1 MVLITI
7 PCQNNILAP
16 LPRRLYGYGNTFIE
30 DRTLTDARSKAC
42 PYCSE
47 TILFDAI
54 KCRFCGEMLDKAKPD
69 QIIEHRISTPLHQT
83 NAMGVTAFVLSIVG
97 LFFSFII
104 PFLIQIIS
112 LILGHIAL
120 SEMNNHPNK
129 YSGRGLVVAS
139 LVINYCIIGIS
150 FAILFTIG
158 YFIAIFI

>member
-1 MVLITI
+1 MGVS
-7 PCQNNILAP
+7 P
-16 LPRRLYGYGNTFIE
+16 LN
-30 DRTLTDARSKAC
+30 DARSKAC

-54 KCRFCGEMLDKAKPD
+54 KCRFCGEMLSKAKPD

-83 NAMGVTAFVLSIVG
+83 SGMGITAFVLSIVG

-120 SEMNNHPNK
+120 SEMNNHPDK

-150 FAILFTIG
+150 FVILFAIGYFFAILF
-158 YFIAIFI
+158 

>member
-1 MVLITI
+1 
-7 PCQNNILAP
+7 
-16 LPRRLYGYGNTFIE
+16 
-30 DRTLTDARSKAC
+30 
-42 PYCSE
+42 
-47 TILFDAI
+47 
-54 KCRFCGEMLDKAKPD
+54 
-69 QIIEHRISTPLHQT
+69 
-83 NAMGVTAFVLSIVG
+83 MGVTAFVLSIVG

>member
-1 MVLITI
+1 
-7 PCQNNILAP
+7 
-16 LPRRLYGYGNTFIE
+16 
-30 DRTLTDARSKAC
+30 
-42 PYCSE
+42 
-47 TILFDAI
+47 
-54 KCRFCGEMLDKAKPD
+54 
-69 QIIEHRISTPLHQT
+69 
-83 NAMGVTAFVLSIVG
+83 MGVTAFVLSIVG

-150 FAILFTIG
+150 FSILFTIG